1 MRLSLNIDHIATLR
15 NARGEAQPD
24 PVTAALIAEQAG
36 VDGIVVHLREDRRHI
51 NERDVRL
58 LRELI
63 TTKLD
68 LEMAA
73 TEEIIKIACD
83 IGPELATIVPE
94 KRLEL
99 TTEGGV
105 NVIDNITLM
114 KNTIEELH
122 KYDIEVSLFI
132 EPDIRQIDAAAEI
145 KSDYIEIHTGV
156 FANAFSE
163 EEQFDELEIIST
175 AEKKKKNT
183 ITNYWIIKNPDRDG
197 ICWLWGKYATVSGST
212 ANIQEIAIP
221 PTPTPS
227 LPGAVRGLTA
237 SKICFFN
244 GVTYDLAGSI
254 SWEDVPNEDG
264 YKIYSNAGHSRTTPR
279 DVTTSPIPNFQLVP
293 GGSITLFV
301 EAFNSAGK
309 SPARFI
315 VIACP

>member
-15 NARGEAQPD
+15 NARGETQPD
-24 PVTAALIAEQAG
+24 PITAALLAEQAG
-36 VDGIVVHLREDRRHI
+36 IDGIVVHLREDRRHV

-63 TTKLD
+63 NTKLD

-94 KRLEL
+94 KRQEL

-132 EPDIRQIDAAAEI
+132 EPDIKQIDAAAEI

-156 FANAFSE
+156 FANSLSE
-163 EEQFDELEIIST
+163 EEQFDELDKIRV
-175 AEKKKKNT
+175 AVKHAKK
-183 ITNYWIIKNPDRDG
+183 
-197 ICWLWGKYATVSGST
+197 L
-212 ANIQEIAIP
+212 
-221 PTPTPS
+221 
-227 LPGAVRGLTA
+227 GL
-237 SKICFFN
+237 
-244 GVTYDLAGSI
+244 GV
-254 SWEDVPNEDG
+254 
-264 YKIYSNAGHSRTTPR
+264 NAGHGLDYQNIKIFRELT
-279 DVTTSPIPNFQLVP
+279 DVDEV
-293 GGSITLFV
+293 SIGHSIIARAVFV
-301 EAFNSAGK
+301 GIKQAVKEMFDLIKKG
-309 SPARFI
+309 
-315 VIACP
+315 